1 MLRNVS
7 NFLSTNITTGRVT
20 IPLTVFPLKCSWW
33 DCGGGGDGDDNG
45 GGGGGVD
52 GDDDGVVDDKG
63 NDTDVVIQQ
72 LVTSDGS
79 DGTQNDPG
87 HPENEWEWLSRRLGG
102 PQGLK

>member
-33 DCGGGGDGDDNG
+33 DCDGGGGGGYGDDNG
-45 GGGGGVD
+45 GGDGGVD

-63 NDTDVVIQQ
+63 NATDVEGDDN
-72 LVTSDGS
+72 LDNAPT
-79 DGTQNDPG
+79 
-87 HPENEWEWLSRRLGG
+87 
-102 PQGLK
+102 